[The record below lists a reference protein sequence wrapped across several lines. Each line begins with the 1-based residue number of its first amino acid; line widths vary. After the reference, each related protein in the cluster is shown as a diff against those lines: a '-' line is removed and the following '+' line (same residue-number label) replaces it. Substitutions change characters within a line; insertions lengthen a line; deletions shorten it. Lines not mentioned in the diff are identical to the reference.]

1 MSDRPQIFGIPT
13 STFCWTIRMVCAEK
27 GQEHDFFE
35 MIPGG
40 VLDGV
45 RHPFA
50 RVPVMRYRGLV
61 IYESLAIAR
70 FLDRVLPGVAL
81 QPSDSLELAQ
91 MDQWIS
97 ATSDY
102 IYDSMIS
109 GVVTQRLIAPMDGQQ
124 PDDSIIAEHG
134 AIMRDQLGVIDEM
147 LCRNRYLAGN
157 NLTLADLFLSPVIYW
172 IEKTPEGGEALDNY
186 PTLRRWFHGIAGR
199 DSFISTT
206 PAVRL

>member
-13 STFCWTIRMVCAEK
+13 STYCWTIRMVCAEK

-50 RVPVMRYRGLV
+50 RVPVMRYRGTV

-70 FLDRVLPGVAL
+70 YLDRELAGPSL
-81 QPSDSLELAQ
+81 QPTDSLELAR

-109 GVVTQRLIAPMDGQQ
+109 GVVTQRLIAPMDGQN
-124 PDDSIIAEHG
+124 PDDGVIAEHG
-134 AIMRDQLGVIDEM
+134 AIMREQLGVIDEM
-147 LCRNRYLAGN
+147 LCRHRYLAGPT
-157 NLTLADLFLSPVIYW
+157 LTLADLFLSPVVYW
-172 IEKTPEGGEALDNY
+172 IEKTPEGEEALDMF

-199 DSFISTT
+199 DSFKSTT
-206 PAVRL
+206 PTMRV